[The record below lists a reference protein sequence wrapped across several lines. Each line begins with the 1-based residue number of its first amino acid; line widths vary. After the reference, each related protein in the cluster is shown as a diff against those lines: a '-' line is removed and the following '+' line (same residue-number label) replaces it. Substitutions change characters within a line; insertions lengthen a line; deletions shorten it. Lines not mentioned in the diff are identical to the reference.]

1 MPIQTIDVGVAA
13 EAVRGFLKAN
23 GPVAAEW
30 MYREL
35 GLSRSLADRG
45 VGWLAREGGLT
56 VEKRARRREART
68 EKAAEAVARALHSTG
83 PVSVARLGEVTSLPD
98 GLHDQGV
105 GWLAREGRVVV
116 ETKGAGH
123 RLPLGEIAGR
133 VWRLVRARGR
143 LRRSELAAALGL
155 PAAVVDQAI
164 GWLMREGKLVFEDRR
179 RPRPAGG
186 RRLAVAAPE
195 DSYSEWIHMKARL
208 HGALGFGE
216 DRAESRPVAMV
227 SAGVLSLE
235 KRTLER
241 EVRIGEAAGRAWQA
255 LHGNGAMNVRQ
266 LSAETH
272 MPAHLTDQAIGW
284 LAREDKVSGA
294 GDEMGLVALKS

>member
-1 MPIQTIDVGVAA
+1 MPTEAIEVGTAA
-13 EAVRGFLKAN
+13 EAVRGFLNAN
-23 GPVAAEW
+23 GPVAADW
-30 MYREL
+30 MYQEL

-68 EKAAEAVARALHSTG
+68 EKAAEAVARALHSAG
-83 PVSVARLGEVTSLPD
+83 PVSVARLGEMTRLPD

-116 ETKGAGH
+116 ETKGGGH
-123 RLPLGEIAGR
+123 SLPLGDVAGK
-133 VWRLVRARGR
+133 VWRIVRARGR
-143 LRRSELAAALGL
+143 VQRGELAAAAGL

-164 GWLMREGKLVFEDRR
+164 GWLMREGKLVFEDRHQ
-179 RPRPAGG
+179 PRLMGG
-186 RRLAVAAPE
+186 KRLAIAAPE
-195 DSYSEWIHMKARL
+195 DSSSEWIHMKDRL

-216 DRAESRPVAMV
+216 DRGKPRPATAI

-235 KRTLER
+235 KRTSER

-255 LHGNGAMNVRQ
+255 LHCNGAMNVRQ

-272 MPAHLTDQAIGW
+272 MPESLTDQAIGW